1 MTSRPDIAYYYP
13 APYWATTEGGWV
25 KSLLLF
31 FDQVAILLPNYMYGR
46 HTSADPSLVEPLEDQ
61 GLLQILEPNSWVD
74 QKLTEELATIIVEL
88 LTSGAFD
95 DLPDGKGQYH
105 ELSYSRMG
113 YGADVELAE
122 MLVEELQGRGLAR
135 PSEDGV
141 SVPLHPI
148 VRTTILVTL
157 GQLARVAGVRQKM
170 AIHPATNDP
179 GAIRDL
185 LRTLEREPMLSAGH
199 VIALDLEP
207 VRLNLDLVPLDEVL
221 DFRAK
226 HRDAYKAYRRDLQR
240 FLWELASIDDIHD
253 REQLL
258 LQRRQ
263 ELADTSHDLRRQTCR
278 AFKKNLAS
286 WSLG

>member
-1 MTSRPDIAYYYP
+1 M
-13 APYWATTEGGWV
+13 

-95 DLPDGKGQYH
+95 DLPDAEGQYH

-113 YGADVELAE
+113 YGADVELAD

-135 PSEDGV
+135 PSDDGV

-170 AIHPATNDP
+170 AIHPATNDL

-185 LRTLEREPMLSAGH
+185 LRTLEREPLPSAGH

-207 VRLNLDLVPLDEVL
+207 VSLNLDLVPLDEVL

-226 HRDAYKAYRRDLQR
+226 HRDSYKAYRRDLQR
-240 FLWELASIDDIHD
+240 FLWELASIDDIND

-263 ELADTSHDLRRQTCR
+263 ELADTSHDLRRQTR
-278 AFKKNLAS
+278 
-286 WSLG
+286 